1 MRAYL
6 VAILALLAIFGGIFG
21 YFHFWLPG
29 TGGSGFV
36 PPPIAVNSDRAQRET
51 WQAKLES
58 VGTIRAR
65 RGVSLSTEQSGE
77 VTAIAVTSGEQ
88 VKAGDL
94 LLTLNDKVEQ
104 ASRERQIA
112 NLKLAQVLY
121 ERDATLISQKSIP
134 QSQYDRSRAD
144 LDSAVAQLA
153 ETEAQLENKRIHAPF
168 DGTVGIITVK
178 VGDYVTPGTAIT
190 TLQDL
195 TDLEVDFTLPARH
208 YPALHPGQAVNVQV
222 DAYPERVFKA
232 TLQAVDAEVD
242 SGTRNLLL
250 RAGIDRGDGLLPG
263 MFASLTLELG
273 TRRELVTVPET
284 AVTFSLHGNEVWV
297 IRSENGVQKV
307 RSRVVRTGQSR
318 AGRIAI
324 LEGLENGEHIV
335 TSGQNKL
342 YRDAVITA
350 GPGLDL
356 QP

>member
-6 VAILALLAIFGGIFG
+6 VATLILVAIFGSIFG
-21 YFHFWLPG
+21 YFYYRLATPG
-29 TGGSGFV
+29 GADYA
-36 PPPIAVNSDRAQRET
+36 PPPIAVNSERALLES

-58 VGTIRAR
+58 VGTIKAR

-77 VTAIAVTSGEQ
+77 ITAIAVSSGEQ

-112 NLKLAQVLY
+112 NLKLARLLY
-121 ERDATLISQKSIP
+121 ERDAKLVTQKSIP

-168 DGTVGIITVK
+168 DGTVGIIKVK
-178 VGDYVTPGTAIT
+178 SGDYVTPGTPVT

-195 TDLEVDFTLPARH
+195 SDLEVDFTLPARH
-208 YPALHPGQAVNVQV
+208 YPALRPGQAVNVQV
-222 DAYPERVFKA
+222 DAYPDRDFSA
-232 TLQAVDAEVD
+232 TLHAVDAEVD
-242 SGTRNLLL
+242 PDTRNLLL
-250 RAGIDRGDGLLPG
+250 RATIVEGDGLLPG

-273 TRRELVTVPET
+273 TRRELISVPET

-297 IRSENGVQKV
+297 IHSEDGVQRV
-307 RSRVVRTGQSR
+307 QSRIVRTGQSR
-318 AGRIAI
+318 AGRIAV
-324 LEGLENGEHIV
+324 LDGLEQGDHIV

-342 YRDAVITA
+342 YRNAAVNA
-350 GPGLDL
+350 GPSLDL